1 MANSVDPGQIA
12 PYASIISVR
21 QKKKKEKEKT
31 ELFLRAISFFK
42 NYSRQYQQMTF
53 SAKVYSSRQSV
64 KAA

>member
-21 QKKKKEKEKT
+21 QKKKEKEKT